1 MSHHA
6 KNIKDSDENLQDP
19 RFERD
24 RNASDTGGQKGKRR
38 KLKTD
43 ASGKEM
49 TGSDLGKFESYND

>member
-49 TGSDLGKFESYND
+49 TGNDLGKFESYND